1 MFDLQLT
8 PEQLEFR
15 EAVRD
20 FVTREVKPAAIDS
33 KRLEPFEKPLMMDLL
48 NQAAQMGLR
57 TLALPEDAGG
67 AGADAMTTCL
77 LLEELAAGDVD
88 IAVVLGDT
96 ALLARQCFNGAMTEA
111 QRKRW
116 LANLAEDDGFHLALI
131 ARDDLQ
137 ERGWSYYGP
146 LPVEADAEPVGSPDL
161 TARRDGKDWIID
173 GLAPFVSN
181 APLAKLFIVQ
191 AKADDGVVTLIVP
204 RNAKGIDVSDSLP
217 AFGGD
222 GERTRWHHGAC
233 TAVAFDGCRVSGDDQ
248 ITQDAAHR
256 SLQADYFARRT
267 VQMAAINVGVA
278 RAAYEAA
285 IEYAKIRWQ
294 GGRFIV
300 EHQAI
305 GMKLADV
312 AIQIEAARALVHKAA
327 WVSEHPQAAQDGSV
341 SDLPWPVMARTFA
354 GNALHHA
361 TLESAECFGAM
372 GVMRDMP
379 LQKYVHD
386 TLVLK
391 HSTDSDLT
399 TPLVVAEAI
408 AGFTR

>member
-8 PEQLEFR
+8 TEQLEFR
-15 EAVRD
+15 DAIRD
-20 FVTREVKPAAIDS
+20 FATREIKPAAIDS
-33 KRLEPFEKPLMMDLL
+33 KRLEPFEKPLMMEFI
-48 NQAAQMGLR
+48 NQASEMGMR
-57 TLALPEDAGG
+57 TLALSEEDGG
-67 AGADAMTTCL
+67 AGADALTSCL

-88 IAVVLGDT
+88 VAVVLGET
-96 ALLARQCFNGAMTEA
+96 ALLARQCFNGGLTPQ
-111 QRKRW
+111 QRQRW
-116 LANLAEDDGFHLALI
+116 LSTLASDNDFHLALI

-146 LPVEADAEPVGSPDL
+146 LPGADADPVGAPDL
-161 TARRDGKDWIID
+161 TARRDGKDWVID

-191 AKADDGVVTLIVP
+191 AKADAGVVTLIVP
-204 RNAKGIDVSDSLP
+204 RNAKGLSVSDSLP

-233 TAVAFDGCRVSGDDQ
+233 SSVSFEGCRVPADDQ
-248 ITQDAAHR
+248 IAPDAAHR
-256 SLQADYFARRT
+256 AFQSGFFARRT

-312 AIQIEAARALVHKAA
+312 AIQIEAARGLVHKAA
-327 WVSEHPQAAQDGSV
+327 WVSDHPDGVTGGSV
-341 SDLPWPVMARTFA
+341 SDLPWPVVARNFA
-354 GNALHHA
+354 GHALHHA

-391 HSTDSDLT
+391 HSTDCDLT

-408 AGFTR
+408 AGYSR